1 MELLVEVIVCTM
13 SDGTK
18 TFKNRGESLT
28 IFDRDGRMKL
38 DKKHCP
44 FRLKIIW
51 GSLKRENYVRSE

>member
-1 MELLVEVIVCTM
+1 M

-18 TFKNRGESLT
+18 KKKNRGESLT